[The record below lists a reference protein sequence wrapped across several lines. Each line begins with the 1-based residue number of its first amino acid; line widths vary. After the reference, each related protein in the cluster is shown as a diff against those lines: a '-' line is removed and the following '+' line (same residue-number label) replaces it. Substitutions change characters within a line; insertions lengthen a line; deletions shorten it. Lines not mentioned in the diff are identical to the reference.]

1 MMKALIA
8 ALAIS
13 VILIGCTSAPTT
25 PTNNTDAPD
34 MPDDE
39 QNTTTT
45 VNTASGNLTSP
56 NASYGVTY
64 ELTHQDGRTTYDV
77 STTTP
82 TPGWTYTAQAETNND
97 VLRIDLNATQPA
109 GAAPQVLSQ
118 ARANGSVTGDQPS
131 TLVITTANNP
141 LTGPQYNGSITWDAE
156 SGAVTQNS

>member
-1 MMKALIA
+1 MKKALIA

-25 PTNNTDAPD
+25 PTNNTDAPG

-45 VNTASGNLTSP
+45 VNTASGNLTST

-97 VLRIDLNATQPA
+97 VLRIDLTASSTNSGIT
-109 GAAPQVLSQ
+109 QVLSQ
-118 ARANGSVTGDQPS
+118 ARANGSVTGDQPT

-141 LTGPQYNGSITWDAE
+141 LTASQYNGSITWDAE
-156 SGAVTQNS
+156 TGAVTQSS